1 MITFIES
8 GNRIATENFETGEIY
23 TITYTNGNYRTMC
36 CIGIGT
42 DFVMFQGTS
51 PNALFC
57 LTLGTSETVSTIE
70 LGGGGSGTM
79 NYNELENKPQIN
91 GIVLIGNKTA
101 SDLNLVSQN
110 DLDNYVTD
118 TELSTELA
126 DYATNVSVV
135 SALASKQD
143 TLTTTQ
149 LTAVNSGI
157 TSSLVSQITTNQNNI
172 LNAYGGIVNKNKL
185 DYTLSTLKAINTAG
199 AWSNNVYTRGN
210 TTFTVNDDNTI
221 NVTSLGDPNN
231 AILFLNLSTPNVYGG
246 LRLNGCPND
255 GSSSTYHM
263 NIELSQSPY
272 STLALDVGNG
282 SIVGTTSGNIST
294 YIKIDSQLSETITF
308 KPMISDSTDTAEY
321 QPYTYDMITISNL
334 LRGLANQ

>member
-1 MITFIES
+1 MSKPKKLQYNGDSKVLKYLVTCANWFLDNHS
-8 GNRIATENFETGEIY
+8 VDKLDDV
-23 TITYTNGNYRTMC
+23 TITDLDDGQVLKYDSQ
-36 CIGIGT
+36 IGK
-42 DFVMFQGTS
+42 FV
-51 PNALFC
+51 NADE
-57 LTLGTSETVSTIE
+57 S
-70 LGGGGSGTM
+70 GGGGSGTM

-126 DYATNVSVV
+126 DYATNASVV

-221 NVTSLGDPNN
+221 NVTSLGVPNN